1 MQTAP
6 QPFLV
11 DSAELAKAQTI
22 ARHNDAFRTVLT
34 CVRTEGVSITGRVG
48 TTRAIHMLPRE
59 DLLKVVRAVRTD
71 KPAPDG
77 DNPYRENDFGS
88 VTVDL
93 SDGEAKVFWKIDYY
107 SDARCEYGSE
117 DPANPA
123 LTFRYMTI
131 MFAHEY

>member
-11 DSAELAKAQTI
+11 DSAEMAKAQTI

-34 CVRTEGVSITGRVG
+34 SVRTEGVSITGRVG

-107 SDARCEYGSE
+107 APDMMHGSD
-117 DPANPA
+117 DPADPKQTRRV
-123 LTFRYMTI
+123 LTI
-131 MFAHEY
+131 MLASEY

>member
-107 SDARCEYGSE
+107 DLSLSLHSE
-117 DPANPA
+117 DPSDPDKTVRV
-123 LTFRYMTI
+123 LTI
-131 MFAHEY
+131 MRADEY